1 MKPIDIDRNMAH
13 VILQAL
19 AIASVEGMS
28 SLVEN
33 NAKVKDKPA
42 YPAYAAAE
50 LKILQAIDKQ
60 YPDVVSQYFNIE
72 KQQP

>member
-33 NAKVKDKPA
+33 NATLKDKPE
-42 YPAYAAAE
+42 YPAYAEAE
-50 LKILQAIDKQ
+50 HKLLQTIDKQ
-60 YPDVVSQYFNIE
+60 YPDVVSQYFDVN
-72 KQQP
+72 KQI

>member
-1 MKPIDIDRNMAH
+1 MKTIDLDRNMAH

-33 NAKVKDKPA
+33 NAIHKDKPE
-42 YPAYAAAE
+42 YPAYAEAE
-50 LKILQAIDKQ
+50 HKLLQAIDKQ
-60 YPDVVSQYFNIE
+60 YPDVVSQYFDIE
-72 KQQP
+72 KQI